1 MVIVTKDK
9 KIIEEDTSMSNS
21 NDFLETLHEKQEK
34 DEKNRQHQGK
44 GNPGKKKPNK
54 THK

>member
-1 MVIVTKDK
+1 M
-9 KIIEEDTSMSNS
+9 ENTSNYV
-21 NDFLETLHEKQEK
+21 EGLHEKQQK
-34 DEKNRQHQGK
+34 DEQNRQHQGK